1 MITTSHIRLP
11 LLALAAAFAAA
22 PLMADEQMTVRG
34 EQVYQEAVSFADLDL
49 RSWSHQQALKRRV
62 HKASE
67 RVCIE
72 AEGPISYNIGFMS
85 GESCVESTYADT
97 RPQVRAAIASAKSGR
112 QLATSLTVAGPA
124 RAR

>member
-22 PLMADEQMTVRG
+22 PLMADEMTVRG

-62 HKASE
+62 HRASE
-67 RVCIE
+67 QVCIA
-72 AEGPISYNIGFMS
+72 AEGPFDYNTPFMGS
-85 GESCVESTYADT
+85 PSCVDLTYVDA
-97 RPQVRAAIASAKSGR
+97 RPQIRTAIARAKAGLP
-112 QLATSLTVAGPA
+112 LATTLTVSGPA